1 MDFFV
6 KAKIINRTPLIRRII
21 QSIIDSERIW
31 SGEITADVPRIKRI
45 LNIFEPIAFPRAS
58 ALSPFRVATME
69 VTSSGSD
76 VPIATIVRP
85 IKFWLTP
92 KDTAIWL
99 ALFTTR
105 LPPRMTAASPPMIK
119 IRAL

>member
-1 MDFFV
+1 M
-6 KAKIINRTPLIRRII
+6 RRII
-21 QSIIDSERIW
+21 QSIIDSERMW
-31 SGEITADVPRIKRI
+31 SGEITADIPRIKRI
-45 LNIFEPIAFPRAS
+45 LNMFEPIAFPRAS

-99 ALFTTR
+99 ALLTTR

>member
-1 MDFFV
+1 MDFLV
-6 KAKIINRTPLIRRII
+6 KAKINNRIPLMRRII
-21 QSIIDSERIW
+21 QSIRDSERMW
-31 SGEITADVPRIKRI
+31 SGEITADIPRIKRI
-45 LNIFEPIAFPRAS
+45 LNMFEPIAFPRAS

-99 ALFTTR
+99 ALPDY
-105 LPPRMTAASPPMIK
+105 LPE
-119 IRAL
+119 

>member
-99 ALFTTR
+99 ALCTTR

>member
-6 KAKIINRTPLIRRII
+6 KAKIINRTPLMRRII

-31 SGEITADVPRIKRI
+31 SGEITADIPRIKRI

-92 KDTAIWL
+92 KDTAICL

>member
-6 KAKIINRTPLIRRII
+6 KAKIINRTPLMRRII

-92 KDTAIWL
+92 KDTEFGL
-99 ALFTTR
+99 HYL
-105 LPPRMTAASPPMIK
+105 LPDYLPE
-119 IRAL
+119 